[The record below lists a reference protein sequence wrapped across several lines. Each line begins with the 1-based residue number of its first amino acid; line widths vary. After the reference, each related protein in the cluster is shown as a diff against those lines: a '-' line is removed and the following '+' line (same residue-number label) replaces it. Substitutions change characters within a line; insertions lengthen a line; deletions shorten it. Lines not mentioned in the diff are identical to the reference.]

1 MKKWFSNI
9 LANTLPQGQVVFR
22 ASLII
27 IAVIV
32 ISLPFYVFL
41 YSQTGAWQLTGLI
54 SLATILVLVSF
65 YSAIIA
71 WDNRYHAALDLLIVT
86 MGISFF
92 LVVGWFNGF
101 GLILGVSLFS
111 FTTTTSG
118 EALNNKEAPR
128 SIVLGLVFGVAAFL
142 MDNFVVWERYS
153 IPGVTN
159 YLPYLIAP
167 FILLQVGLVLR
178 KFPNFSIRTKFITV
192 FVATSLIS
200 ILTVGFVSNRVFT
213 SQATE
218 LLGQDIKA
226 ISDSSARQVSAV
238 LEANLDRLNVLALN
252 KFIQDGVDAAN
263 VTGTSNA
270 AELAA
275 LDQEW
280 KTASESSSLVS
291 NVVSNDLALEIN
303 EFQSKYPNIVEVFIT
318 DKYGAIISSNVRTSD
333 YYQADEEWWQKAWN
347 SGQGSTY
354 ISQPNLDENTGTTS
368 IIISTAISGHN
379 RTDAVGVL
387 RFTVDVSDFNDIL
400 STGRFGETGHS
411 DLYFENSQLLNDDPD
426 DGLQPAS
433 QELLSTLNT
442 IKNDYAEIIYE
453 GNPSIASRTPVKT
466 SSKLG
471 GEIIT
476 NLNWFIVT
484 HQDVTEA
491 TAPVTAVSRVITLVS
506 LGLLLAVAVL
516 AYLLGTQFTRPLEIL
531 TTAVSNLSIGETT
544 TEVEIQ
550 SEDEIGILATS
561 FNAMSTQLK
570 ELITTLEQR
579 VADRTKALSA
589 SSEVS
594 RRLSSIL
601 DRGQLA
607 VEVVEQLQS
616 TFHYYHAHIY
626 LFDETK
632 ENLVMTGGTGEA
644 GKILLERNHK
654 IPRGRG
660 LVGRAADSGK
670 VVLVP
675 DTHADPNWLP
685 NPLLSETQAEVAVP
699 IMVGDQ
705 VLGVLDVQN
714 NVANSLGTED
724 ANLLQNIADQ
734 TAIALQNIQSTE
746 NVKISQEQYAL
757 ALEGSNDGI
766 WDWDIANNNIYYSA
780 RWKAM
785 LGYEEHELTRGF
797 VEWEE
802 RIHPDD
808 RDYAVKALED
818 YLDRRAPE
826 YKVEIRL
833 RHKDGTWRWVRDTGK
848 ALAKS

>member
-1 MKKWFSNI
+1 MENKSSQRKPVRLQF
-9 LANTLPQGQVVFR
+9 
-22 ASLII
+22 II
-27 IAVIV
+27 
-32 ISLPFYVFL
+32 
-41 YSQTGAWQLTGLI
+41 G
-54 SLATILVLVSF
+54 
-65 YSAIIA
+65 
-71 WDNRYHAALDLLIVT
+71 
-86 MGISFF
+86 
-92 LVVGWFNGF
+92 VVGAIF
-101 GLILGVSLFS
+101 
-111 FTTTTSG
+111 
-118 EALNNKEAPR
+118 
-128 SIVLGLVFGVAAFL
+128 
-142 MDNFVVWERYS
+142 
-153 IPGVTN
+153 
-159 YLPYLIAP
+159 
-167 FILLQVGLVLR
+167 
-178 KFPNFSIRTKFITV
+178 
-192 FVATSLIS
+192 LIS
-200 ILTVGFVSNRVFT
+200 ILSVVFLSFQSSTRSREAFLVDSEALATLSNIQRHWLLLHVETRAWLDDPSSGTEQVENQRSLLAAQLRVIKPYIVDNLPASRRITNIEARLTEYDALLAEAQSSDTPQAYKEQLTDLLQNEETEQIKRAYDQVERDFFVTFSENLSAQQNIQR
-213 SQATE
+213 
-218 LLGQDIKA
+218 LLI
-226 ISDSSARQVSAV
+226 
-238 LEANLDRLNVLALN
+238 VLAILFTL
-252 KFIQDGVDAAN
+252 FIIGAGIWAAR
-263 VTGTSNA
+263 TARIT
-270 AELAA
+270 AEL
-275 LDQEW
+275 Q
-280 KTASESSSLVS
+280 
-291 NVVSNDLALEIN
+291 
-303 EFQSKYPNIVEVFIT
+303 QS
-318 DKYGAIISSNVRTSD
+318 
-333 YYQADEEWWQKAWN
+333 Q
-347 SGQGSTY
+347 
-354 ISQPNLDENTGTTS
+354 
-368 IIISTAISGHN
+368 
-379 RTDAVGVL
+379 
-387 RFTVDVSDFNDIL
+387 
-400 STGRFGETGHS
+400 
-411 DLYFENSQLLNDDPD
+411 
-426 DGLQPAS
+426 
-433 QELLSTLNT
+433 
-442 IKNDYAEIIYE
+442 
-453 GNPSIASRTPVKT
+453 
-466 SSKLG
+466 
-471 GEIIT
+471 
-476 NLNWFIVT
+476 
-484 HQDVTEA
+484 
-491 TAPVTAVSRVITLVS
+491 
-506 LGLLLAVAVL
+506 VA
-516 AYLLGTQFTRPLEIL
+516 
-531 TTAVSNLSIGETT
+531 
-544 TEVEIQ
+544 
-550 SEDEIGILATS
+550 
-561 FNAMSTQLK
+561 
-570 ELITTLEQR
+570 TLEQR

-818 YLDRRAPE
+818 YLERRAPE

-848 ALAKS
+848 ALRNPDGTAYRMAGSHADITEARLQQNLTAQRARQQEALNSISQKIQSTTSIEAALQVAARELGHALGRKPTLITLDPVNEQKSKDSGASHAN